1 MTSCWSPREA
11 TSERYSGWASMADS
25 VVPAALRSSMV
36 SNSGEIPT
44 EQVGPGW
51 AGSDGAPGSS
61 RPTSLSRTA
70 TSRTSLTDSH
80 MLMT

>member
-1 MTSCWSPREA
+1 MTSCMSPREA
-11 TSERYSGWASMADS
+11 SSERYSGWSSMAVS
-25 VVPAALRSSMV
+25 VVPAAFRSSIV
-36 SNSGEIPT
+36 SNSGEMPT
-44 EQVGPGW
+44 EDVGPP
-51 AGSDGAPGSS
+51 SAPGSS